1 MWAGHCR
8 CWYRDSGR
16 PLWLLV
22 SVRSVRLPGP
32 GLHWIKHSDRAAG
45 EEMEY
50 LQFHLENFTLLER
63 SNKWKSKLINKT
75 KNKLVLNPIWVLT
88 ILLSV
93 ERLRHIL
100 MWLMIVSR
108 AVSISWESWL
118 FAMSRTGQPWPP
130 TPTHPVSHWTQETIT
145 QLPCPHILSVFPQS
159 VHCLQSYPTNPDTV
173 MSIFLSPRLSGDMG
187 PGDRWNLLS

>member
-22 SVRSVRLPGP
+22 SVRSVRLPGPGP

-63 SNKWKSKLINKT
+63 SNKLNPNLSIKPKT
-75 KNKLVLNPIWVLT
+75 SLSYFPIWVLTLVLIT

-108 AVSISWESWL
+108 AVTVSWESWL

-159 VHCLQSYPTNPDTV
+159 VHCL
-173 MSIFLSPRLSGDMG
+173 
-187 PGDRWNLLS
+187 